1 MSDTESAPLGALE
14 TVDAPTGIGIT
25 LETDVVARCPVDGGV
40 DRYTVEIKIA
50 SEGQSVEC
58 QSLQD
63 YLDGFLDVQA
73 SQEEV
78 AGAIDD
84 TLAQTLPDAHYRL
97 TVSGEHA
104 GVDTE
109 VRGR

>member
-1 MSDTESAPLGALE
+1 MPDECAEVCQLA
-14 TVDAPTGIGIT
+14 TVDAPVGVGIT
-25 LETDVVARCPVDGGV
+25 LETDVVARCPVDSGI
-40 DRYTVEIKIA
+40 DRYTVEIRIA

-63 YLDGFLDVQA
+63 YLDGFMDVEA

-84 TLAQTLPDAHYRL
+84 TLARTLPNAQYRL
-97 TVSGEHA
+97 TVNGEHA
-104 GVDTE
+104 GVETE